1 MSGWLIVLTGLIY
14 LYVSIE
20 QVLKGNP
27 GMGIAYFGYAFSNIG
42 LYLLATKQE
51 TIMEEPQRRPL
62 DPTTPKIP
70 SVKKIPMPSVEKEL
84 HDLIQDSKEYL
95 KERKNNSS

>member
-1 MSGWLIVLTGLIY
+1 
-14 LYVSIE
+14 
-20 QVLKGNP
+20 
-27 GMGIAYFGYAFSNIG
+27 
-42 LYLLATKQE
+42 
-51 TIMEEPQRRPL
+51 MEEPQRIPL

-95 KERKNNSS
+95 KERKDNSS